1 MSNWKL
7 ILSSVTGPIPAF
19 LLSYLFIQSRPV
31 LAFLFAAFGCLLIG
45 SSAWVMS
52 DRIRTS
58 ETPIAPDNIAGP
70 LLKGLAYLMFG
81 GSVAI
86 AVVAVLQGFGAIN
99 WNVHL

>member
-7 ILSSVTGPIPAF
+7 GLSSVTGPIPSF

-31 LAFLFAAFGCLLIG
+31 LGFLFAALGCLLFG

-52 DRIRTS
+52 DRIRAS

-70 LLKGLAYLMFG
+70 LLTSFAYLMFG

-86 AVVAVLQGFGAIN
+86 VVVAVLQGFGAIN
-99 WNVHL
+99 WTVRL

>member
-7 ILSSVTGPIPAF
+7 ILSSVVGPVPTF
-19 LLSYLFIQSRPV
+19 LLSYLFFQNRPV
-31 LAFLFAAFGCLLIG
+31 LGFLFAALGCWLLG

-70 LLKGLAYLMFG
+70 LLTGFAYLMFG
-81 GSVAI
+81 GS
-86 AVVAVLQGFGAIN
+86 AVIVILAVLQGFGAIN
-99 WNVHL
+99 WNVRL